1 MAKLPA
7 ALGSLGLGANASA
20 AHGRA
25 PPAAPLAQREV
36 TVPEGVLPGQQIK
49 LDVGGI
55 TVAAVV
61 PPGLLA
67 GQRFRVSL
75 PAAAAAA
82 AAAATADRSGP
93 AAAAAA
99 LAAAEAEDE
108 RTGSRLSALSEEAR
122 TRRAVGALVGGAA
135 AAGGALG
142 AQLCSMLAHYEVA
155 NPNPAP

>member
-82 AAAATADRSGP
+82 AAATADRSGP

-99 LAAAEAEDE
+99 LAAAEADDE
-108 RTGSRLSALSEEAR
+108 RTGSRLSALSEDAR

>member
-20 AHGRA
+20 ANGGA
-25 PPAAPLAQREV
+25 PLAAPLAQREV

-82 AAAATADRSGP
+82 AAATADRSGP

-99 LAAAEAEDE
+99 LAAAEADDE
-108 RTGSRLSALSEEAR
+108 RTGSRLSALSEDAR

>member
-67 GQRFRVSL
+67 G
-75 PAAAAAA
+75 
-82 AAAATADRSGP
+82 
-93 AAAAAA
+93 
-99 LAAAEAEDE
+99 
-108 RTGSRLSALSEEAR
+108 
-122 TRRAVGALVGGAA
+122 
-135 AAGGALG
+135 
-142 AQLCSMLAHYEVA
+142 HYHY
-155 NPNPAP
+155 PYPFP

>member
-82 AAAATADRSGP
+82 AAAAASTKPIS
-93 AAAAAA
+93 
-99 LAAAEAEDE
+99 
-108 RTGSRLSALSEEAR
+108 
-122 TRRAVGALVGGAA
+122 
-135 AAGGALG
+135 
-142 AQLCSMLAHYEVA
+142 
-155 NPNPAP
+155 PAPVSAFDGQARSNAACTMLPSS

>member
-82 AAAATADRSGP
+82 AAATADRSGP
-93 AAAAAA
+93 AATAAA

-155 NPNPAP
+155 NPSPAP

>member
-82 AAAATADRSGP
+82 AAATADRSGP

-108 RTGSRLSALSEEAR
+108 RTGSRLSALSEDAR